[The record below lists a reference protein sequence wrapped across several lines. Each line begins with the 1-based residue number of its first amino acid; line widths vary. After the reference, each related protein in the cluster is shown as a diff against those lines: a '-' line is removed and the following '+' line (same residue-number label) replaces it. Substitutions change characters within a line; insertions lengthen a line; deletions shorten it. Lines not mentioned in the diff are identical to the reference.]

1 MIFMN
6 MENSKANQSYKL
18 VLNLLQ
24 SSNKHIALKKLK

>member
-6 MENSKANQSYKL
+6 MENSKANQPHKF

-24 SSNKHIALKKLK
+24 SSNKDIALKTLK